1 MAVYNFDEI
10 IDRNGTNCLKVD
22 ALQERY
28 GSSDLIPLWVAD
40 MDFKAPP
47 AVIDAIIKRAQHG
60 IFGYTRPSQ
69 EYHDSIRNW
78 LDKHHDWQIKQEWT
92 SFIPGIVKGIG
103 FVVSCFTDR
112 NDKIIIQPPV
122 YHPFRII
129 PTLQHR
135 EVIDNELILK
145 ENRYYMD
152 LEGLKNKI
160 DLGAK
165 ILILCNPHNPG
176 GRVWTKQELI
186 DLAEI
191 CYDNN
196 VLVISDE
203 IHADLVHK
211 GHKHIPFAT
220 VSDKAAMNS
229 ITFMAPSKT
238 FNIAGIVS
246 SFSVIPNQK
255 IRDKFHAYLESFEL
269 EEGYIFAY
277 TATQAAYQ
285 HGEEWLVQAKEY
297 IWGNIQFVDNYLK
310 ENIPQIKAMIPDAS
324 YLIWL
329 DCRDLNLS
337 QPQLEDLFVNKAKL
351 ALNTGT
357 MFGKGGEGFMRLNVG
372 SPRSILAKALAQLK
386 DAVNNKLQK

>member
-152 LEGLKNKI
+152 LEGLKKKI
-160 DLGAK
+160 ALGAK
-165 ILILCNPHNPG
+165 FLILCNPHNPG

-203 IHADLVHK
+203 IHADLAHK

-337 QPQLEDLFVNKAKL
+337 QLQLEDLFVNKAKL

>member
-160 DLGAK
+160 ALGAK

-203 IHADLVHK
+203 IHADLAHK

-246 SFSVIPNQK
+246 SFSVIPNEK

>member
-135 EVIDNELILK
+135 KVIDNELILK

-152 LEGLKNKI
+152 LEGLKKKI
-160 DLGAK
+160 ALGAK
-165 ILILCNPHNPG
+165 FLILCNPHNPG

-203 IHADLVHK
+203 IHADLAHK

-337 QPQLEDLFVNKAKL
+337 QLQLEDLFVNKAKL

>member
-135 EVIDNELILK
+135 EVIDNELIFK
-145 ENRYYMD
+145 ENRYYME
-152 LEGLKNKI
+152 LEGLKKKI
-160 DLGAK
+160 ALGAK

-191 CYDNN
+191 CYNNN

-203 IHADLVHK
+203 IHADLAHK

-337 QPQLEDLFVNKAKL
+337 QPLLEDLFVNKAKL

>member
-152 LEGLKNKI
+152 LEGLKKKI
-160 DLGAK
+160 ALGAK

-203 IHADLVHK
+203 IHADLAHK

>member
-152 LEGLKNKI
+152 LEGLKKKI
-160 DLGAK
+160 ALGAK
-165 ILILCNPHNPG
+165 FLILCNPHNPG

-203 IHADLVHK
+203 IHADLAHK

-329 DCRDLNLS
+329 DCRNLNLS

>member
-28 GSSDLIPLWVAD
+28 GSSNLIPLWVAD

-152 LEGLKNKI
+152 LEGLKKKI
-160 DLGAK
+160 ALGAK

-203 IHADLVHK
+203 IHADLAHK

-246 SFSVIPNQK
+246 SFSVIPNEK

>member
-135 EVIDNELILK
+135 EVIDNELIIK

-152 LEGLKNKI
+152 LEGLKKKI
-160 DLGAK
+160 ALGAK

-203 IHADLVHK
+203 IHADLAHK

-285 HGEEWLVQAKEY
+285 LGEEWLVQAKEY

>member
-78 LDKHHDWQIKQEWT
+78 LDKHHYWQIKQEWT

-152 LEGLKNKI
+152 LEGLKKKI
-160 DLGAK
+160 ALGAK

-203 IHADLVHK
+203 IHADLAHK

-277 TATQAAYQ
+277 TATKAAYQ

-329 DCRDLNLS
+329 DCRNLNLS

>member
-152 LEGLKNKI
+152 LEGLKKKI
-160 DLGAK
+160 ALGAK
-165 ILILCNPHNPG
+165 FLILCNPHNPG

-203 IHADLVHK
+203 IHADLAHK

>member
-40 MDFKAPP
+40 MDFNAPP

-135 EVIDNELILK
+135 EVIDNELIFK

-152 LEGLKNKI
+152 LEGLKKKI
-160 DLGAK
+160 ALGAK

-203 IHADLVHK
+203 IHADLAHK

-246 SFSVIPNQK
+246 SFSVIPNEK

>member
-203 IHADLVHK
+203 IHADLAHK

>member
-28 GSSDLIPLWVAD
+28 GSLDLIPLWVAD

-152 LEGLKNKI
+152 LEGLKKKI
-160 DLGAK
+160 VLGAK
-165 ILILCNPHNPG
+165 FLILCNPHNPG

-203 IHADLVHK
+203 IHADMAHK

-337 QPQLEDLFVNKAKL
+337 QPLLEDLFVNKAKL

>member
-1 MAVYNFDEI
+1 MAVYNFDKI

-386 DAVNNKLQK
+386 DAVNNELQK

>member
-103 FVVSCFTDR
+103 FVISCFTDR

-152 LEGLKNKI
+152 LEGLKKKI
-160 DLGAK
+160 ALGAK
-165 ILILCNPHNPG
+165 FLILCNPHNPG

-203 IHADLVHK
+203 IHADLAHK

>member
-160 DLGAK
+160 ALGAK
-165 ILILCNPHNPG
+165 IFILCNPHNPG

-203 IHADLVHK
+203 IHADLAHK

-246 SFSVIPNQK
+246 SFSVIPNEK

>member
-135 EVIDNELILK
+135 KVIDNELILK

-160 DLGAK
+160 ALGAK
-165 ILILCNPHNPG
+165 FLILCNPHNPG

-203 IHADLVHK
+203 IHADLAHK

-337 QPQLEDLFVNKAKL
+337 QLQLEDLFVNKAKL

>member
-152 LEGLKNKI
+152 LEGLKNKLA
-160 DLGAK
+160 LGAK

-203 IHADLVHK
+203 IHADLAHK

-246 SFSVIPNQK
+246 SFSVIPNEK

>member
-160 DLGAK
+160 ALGAK
-165 ILILCNPHNPG
+165 IFILCNPHNPG

-203 IHADLVHK
+203 IHADLAHK

-285 HGEEWLVQAKEY
+285 LGEEWLVQAKEY

>member
-10 IDRNGTNCLKVD
+10 INRNGTNCLKVD

-152 LEGLKNKI
+152 LEGLKKKI
-160 DLGAK
+160 ALGAK
-165 ILILCNPHNPG
+165 FLILCNPHNPG

-203 IHADLVHK
+203 IHADLAHK

-337 QPQLEDLFVNKAKL
+337 QLQLEDLFVNKAKL

>member
-160 DLGAK
+160 ALGAK

-203 IHADLVHK
+203 IHADLAHK